1 MRAIRKFALLFVLMA
16 QTVHGQFVPILTD
29 PTAYTTAVIDALWVK
44 IRNHGLSNLPVLDST
59 VNYNVTDLGVELIGP
74 VSFED
79 GFVQDVDLV
88 YGSPQHFTSTT
99 GTTSGTVNGRIL
111 FENITVYLDLRADLS
126 QGMKIGTIVAKPE
139 TFAFQLTISKP
150 HNENNITS
158 TVSFLLL
165 SNIEWDIV
173 PDDLIMR
180 LIRRRFAMQ
189 SAMQPQVV
197 NLLLPTAYQ
206 WEPILLK
213 FVEEIVQTM
222 EFPQLDF

>member
-16 QTVHGQFVPILTD
+16 QTVHGQFTPILTD

-111 FENITVYLDLRADLS
+111 FENIT
-126 QGMKIGTIVAKPE
+126 
-139 TFAFQLTISKP
+139 ISKP

>member
-111 FENITVYLDLRADLS
+111 FENIT
-126 QGMKIGTIVAKPE
+126 
-139 TFAFQLTISKP
+139 ISKP

>member
-16 QTVHGQFVPILTD
+16 QTVHGQFAPILTD

-79 GFVQDVDLV
+79 GFVQDVNLV

-111 FENITVYLDLRADLS
+111 FENI
-126 QGMKIGTIVAKPE
+126 
-139 TFAFQLTISKP
+139 TISKP